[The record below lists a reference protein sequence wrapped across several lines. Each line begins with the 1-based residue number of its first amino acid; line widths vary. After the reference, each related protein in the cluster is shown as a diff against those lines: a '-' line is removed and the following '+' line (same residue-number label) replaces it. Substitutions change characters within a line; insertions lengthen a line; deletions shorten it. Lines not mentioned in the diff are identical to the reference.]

1 MAELNVLSLVEEE
14 VEFSEPAR
22 RWLFSRREISRVRTH
37 LEFMV
42 DGVPLREHVRRWNR
56 LNEAPSELSRL
67 TDFDPHAAVEQID
80 RLRGLTP
87 HQYGAR
93 AWLLFCPV
101 CADEGC
107 AGLTTTLAI
116 HGNRV
121 VWSDFGWDT
130 NYEIDDEDP
139 VRIAT
144 APTFTFDRVQYD
156 NVLLEARNEFIR
168 QIQEAK

>member
-14 VEFSEPAR
+14 VEFSESVR
-22 RWLFSRREISRVRTH
+22 RWLFSSREISRVRTH
-37 LEFMV
+37 LEFVV
-42 DGVPLREHVRRWNR
+42 DGVLLREHVRRWSG

-87 HQYGAR
+87 HQNGER

-107 AGLTTTLAI
+107 AGLTSTLAI
-116 HGNRV
+116 QGNRV
-121 VWSDFGWDT
+121 DWLNFGWDT

-156 NVLLEARNEFIR
+156 NVMLEARNRFIC
-168 QIQEAK
+168 QIKEAE